1 MVTWPKGA
9 EQFYNEKL
17 LTKVL
22 GIGVNVGAT
31 ELVKK
36 GRLINREEVDKAVR
50 EVMSGEEAAERRIRA
65 KKLGE
70 MAKVA
75 VGEGGSSYSDLNRLM
90 EELNSRK

>member
-1 MVTWPKGA
+1 MGA

-22 GIGVNVGAT
+22 KTGVNVGAT

-36 GRLINREEVDKAVR
+36 GKLISREEVGKAVR
-50 EVMSGEEAAERRIRA
+50 EVIVGEEAEERRERA

-70 MAKVA
+70 MAKAA
-75 VGEGGSSYSDLNRLM
+75 VEEGGSSFKDLNKFM
-90 EELNSRK
+90 EEVNGRK